1 MILADVYTLLND
13 VFFEVLRF
21 IVILA
26 AAVLAIFLGAA
37 LRKFVDKKKAAKEH
51 NASNIQSELQN
62 EE

>member
-13 VFFEVLRF
+13 VFVELLKF

-26 AAVLAIFLGAA
+26 AAVLAIFCGAKI
-37 LRKFVDKKKAAKEH
+37 RNVVDKKKAAKELT
-51 NASNIQSELQN
+51 ASEPQN